1 MNLYKFLLVFLGTL
15 SLIIGLIGVVVPG
28 LPTTPFLLLTAG
40 LYVKGS
46 DRMYRAFIKNKF
58 FGQRIVQYAS
68 GQGMLLTDKLVSIA
82 SMWLMIS
89 LSCYFFISSS
99 LLIVTVV
106 LLGITG
112 TLVLWLFVPTQK
124 KEKEL

>member
-1 MNLYKFLLVFLGTL
+1 MNLYKVILVLLGTL
-15 SLIIGLIGVVVPG
+15 SLVIGLVGVVVPG

-46 DRMYRAFIKNKF
+46 DRMYKAFIKNKF

-68 GQGMLLTDKLVSIA
+68 GQGMPLNEKLISLA
-82 SMWLMIS
+82 SMWIMIT

-99 LLIVTVV
+99 LLMGTVV

-112 TLVLWLFVPTQK
+112 TLVLWFIVPTQK
-124 KEKEL
+124 KGG